1 MAALLST
8 SALRRR
14 LQKAFGGESA
24 GRRLRSWGGQAE
36 APEKQT
42 KRNGSMNTLRQ
53 VIEKHASQS
62 GSVFIAGL
70 MFTMKQRTVNI
81 YSHIIGAILFT
92 FLPLLIFGDA
102 ISPRWTT
109 ASTSDIVV
117 CSIYALGV
125 TVCFVLSTAFHT
137 FMSHSEPYYLAGIKA
152 DFHGVLALM
161 WSSTAP
167 LAHYTF
173 PCSPRTRDAYVLLT
187 GTLAALCAAA
197 TTRPNLGAVHL
208 GHHRAALFATFG
220 AAAFVLPIGHGSCRS
235 ARSTTSSAPNP
246 LTISAFFPE
255 HTATTT
261 PSGPTASLAICTAKL
276 PTPPLAPL
284 TNTLLPFFSPAART
298 VVSAVHPAVNTLPAP
313 FSPTPRGTATAYLA
327 GRTTCSASAP
337 VPVAQP
343 KETGMNAATRSP
355 LRNLAFAADEE
366 ADGVQTSATTPL
378 RSISGT
384 AVFALAA
391 AGIMLT

>member
-42 KRNGSMNTLRQ
+42 KVSALLRW
-53 VIEKHASQS
+53 EE
-62 GSVFIAGL
+62 
-70 MFTMKQRTVNI
+70 
-81 YSHIIGAILFT
+81 
-92 FLPLLIFGDA
+92 LPE
-102 ISPRWTT
+102 WQH
-109 ASTSDIVV
+109 
-117 CSIYALGV
+117 
-125 TVCFVLSTAFHT
+125 FHT
-137 FMSHSEPYYLAGIKA
+137 FMSHSESYYLAGIKA

-220 AAAFVLPIGHGSCRS
+220 AAAFVLPIGHDMIRGYCVDVEAGQDLFRH
-235 ARSTTSSAPNP
+235 
-246 LTISAFFPE
+246 LY
-255 HTATTT
+255 
-261 PSGPTASLAICTAKL
+261 GQ
-276 PTPPLAPL
+276 
-284 TNTLLPFFSPAART
+284 
-298 VVSAVHPAVNTLPAP
+298 TLP
-313 FSPTPRGTATAYLA
+313 
-327 GRTTCSASAP
+327 
-337 VPVAQP
+337 
-343 KETGMNAATRSP
+343 
-355 LRNLAFAADEE
+355 EE
-366 ADGVQTSATTPL
+366 DKAEEDMEE
-378 RSISGT
+378 I
-384 AVFALAA
+384 
-391 AGIMLT
+391 